1 VAHAGRAVTNT
12 PPLTLSVWIAGVIH
26 RWRLVALIAGSAL
39 AVLAVAAFVLP
50 HSYAAHTTFIAPT
63 TSANAELG
71 GESEAS
77 SITLRAA
84 LGAADAALES
94 PLYYAKLLESE
105 ELRRRVIQ
113 SRYRD
118 PRTRAAG
125 DSATLLEILP
135 IRADEPRRRM
145 EIASRRLEKSMSVG
159 FDLSTS
165 VVALDARMP
174 WSTLAA
180 DVANRIVA
188 VADQMAQEHRSAR
201 ARDRRVFIENRLSD
215 ARVELE
221 LAESRLRSFS
231 EQNRLWRNS
240 PELVMAEARLR
251 RESFLAEERYRSHLE
266 QVAKAR
272 VDELNDRARVTVV
285 DPAVEPRKARW
296 PRYGK
301 LVVSAIAASLLL
313 GLMVAGVAEFVAGQ
327 RRPVAETPS
336 IPVVE
341 SSWLSRVG
349 FPVFAW
355 GLVFHSLIITVL
367 FGWIGLSVD
376 TVRSIAAW
384 KEAALM
390 IFLCVVIVRA
400 LMGRGPRATIAWPD
414 LWVGGLVATALMYLL
429 IENLWLRFDLPRG
442 AELLGFRDAVYFMLL
457 YFVGRSMPE
466 LAAREGAMKKV
477 FVIVLITGIIGVIER
492 MIVSPEMLV
501 ALGVAAYFQD
511 FLGVSAF
518 TVGNAYG
525 LPLNYWTMIG
535 GELFRRAGS
544 VYLSGQGF
552 AVPFI
557 LLFPLATAWVFLR
570 PTRSRGQIIAYAII
584 STALVL
590 TLTRMTI
597 LIALIQLVLF
607 VSLIRRPVWAVG
619 GVAIAT
625 ATFLA
630 AFTFIPG
637 FPTFVWQTLSWQE
650 GSSVSHVND
659 WVNGISI
666 FFQNPWGAGLGTA
679 DQTAVRSGLP
689 HLTGDNLYLKY
700 GVEMGALG
708 LALLVCTLVAIGRS
722 GLRLYR
728 RGSTYAQQRMGITL
742 WLAAIGISING
753 ITAVVFNS
761 ITLGWLF
768 FWLAGA
774 VVTASQALPRTDERV
789 AAAV

>member
-1 VAHAGRAVTNT
+1 MTEA
-12 PPLTLSVWIAGVIH
+12 PPLTLSVWIAGIIR
-26 RWRLVALIAGSAL
+26 RWRLVVLVSGAAAAAAVIAASL
-39 AVLAVAAFVLP
+39 LP
-50 HSYAAHTTFIAPT
+50 HTYRASTSFIAPT
-63 TSANAELG
+63 TSLNAELG
-71 GESEAS
+71 GGADAAS
-77 SITLRAA
+77 VAVRAA
-84 LGAADAALES
+84 LGATDAALES
-94 PLYYAKLLESE
+94 PLYYANLIDSE
-105 ELRRRVIQ
+105 ELRRRVLRTRF
-113 SRYRD
+113 SD
-118 PRTRAAG
+118 PRTAGRG
-125 DSATLLEILP
+125 DSAALVDLIPLRSSDPE
-135 IRADEPRRRM
+135 RRL
-145 EIASRRLEKSMSVG
+145 EIASRKLKKTTTVGYDLGTGVVSVE
-159 FDLSTS
+159 
-165 VVALDARMP
+165 VKMP
-174 WSTLAA
+174 WPSLAA

-188 VADQMAQEHRSAR
+188 VADEYAQQQRSAR
-201 ARDRRVFIENRLSD
+201 TRERRVFIENRLSD
-215 ARVELE
+215 ARVQLDIG
-221 LAESRLRSFS
+221 ESRLREF
-231 EQNRLWRNS
+231 EERNRLWRTS
-240 PELVMAEARLR
+240 PELVSRRTELQRENMLTEAR
-251 RESFLAEERYRSHLE
+251 YRAHLE
-266 QVAKAR
+266 QLSAAR
-272 VDELNDRARVTVV
+272 VEELSERARVTVV
-285 DPAVEPRKARW
+285 DPAVEPRKALW
-296 PRYGK
+296 PRYGR
-301 LVVSAIAASLLL
+301 LIVSGALASLLL
-313 GLMVAGVAEFVAGQ
+313 GLIAAGIAEFISARGRSAG
-327 RRPVAETPS
+327 E
-336 IPVVE
+336 VVSTGHE
-341 SSWLSRVG
+341 GSWLSRVG
-349 FPVFAW
+349 FPIFAW

-367 FGWIGLSVD
+367 FGWFNMPVD

-384 KEAALM
+384 KEAALI
-390 IFLCVVIVRA
+390 IFLGVVATRA
-400 LMGRGPRATIAWPD
+400 FMSRGPRTTLAWPD
-414 LWVGGLVATALMYLL
+414 IWVGGLVTVAFLYLL
-429 IENLWLRFDLPRG
+429 IENLWLRFDLPPG

-466 LAAREGAMKKV
+466 LASRDGAMRKV
-477 FVIVLITGIIGVIER
+477 FIIVLITGVIGVIER

-501 ALGVAAYFQD
+501 AMGVAAYFQD

-570 PTRSRGQIIAYAII
+570 PERTRGQIVAYAII

-597 LIALIQLVLF
+597 LIALIQLLLF

-619 GVAIAT
+619 GLAIAT

-650 GSSVSHVND
+650 GSSVSHMND
-659 WVNGISI
+659 WMNGIAI
-666 FFQNPWGAGLGTA
+666 FFQNPWGNGLGTA

-708 LALLVCTLVAIGRS
+708 LGLLIFALAAIGRS
-722 GLRLYR
+722 GLQLYR
-728 RGSTYAQQRMGITL
+728 RGINYAQRRMGITL
-742 WLAAIGISING
+742 WLAAIGIAING

-774 VVTASQALPRTDERV
+774 VVTAAQGLPRGDK
-789 AAAV
+789 AAEPA